1 MVVVING
8 TNGIV
13 APGLTSQDSTGTS
26 TLTTSGV
33 ATIGGPLTVNDSASI
48 TGTLTAASASITGA
62 LTAGSASITG
72 ALTADSASITGGISA
87 ASLALGGTTVTSSA
101 TELNKLDGVT
111 VGATEFNYLTGA
123 TGNIQPQIN
132 AITLTPQVI
141 TANTNAVAGNF
152 YYLDSAGITLTL
164 PSSPSVGALVGV
176 SEIAGD
182 TTSIVARNGSNIM
195 SDSANLTLDIA
206 YGNFVLTYTGATV
219 GWAFSG

>member
-1 MVVVING
+1 MVVVISG

-48 TGTLTAASASITGA
+48 TGTLTAAS
-62 LTAGSASITG
+62 
-72 ALTADSASITGGISA
+72 
-87 ASLALGGTTVTSSA
+87 LALGGTTITA
-101 TELNKLDGVT
+101 TAAELNKLDGVT

-123 TGNIQPQIN
+123 VENIQPQIN

-141 TANTNAVAGNF
+141 TTSTTASSGNF
-152 YYLDSAGITLTL
+152 YYLNGVGITLTL

-176 SEIAGD
+176 SEVAGD

-195 SDSANLTLDIA
+195 SLAEDLTLDIA
-206 YGNFVLTYTGATV
+206 YKNYVLTYTGATV

>member
-33 ATIGGPLTVNDSASI
+33 ATIGGALN
-48 TGTLTAASASITGA
+48 AASASITGA

-111 VGATEFNYLTGA
+111 VGSTELNYLTGV
-123 TGNIQPQIN
+123 TSSIQTQLSSKAPK
-132 AITLTPQVI
+132 LTPQVI

-164 PSSPSVGALVGV
+164 PSSPSTGDLIGV
-176 SEIAGD
+176 SEVVGD
-182 TTSIVARNGSNIM
+182 TTSVIAVNGNNLM
-195 SDSANLTLDIA
+195 GDSADFTIDQA
-206 YGNFVLTYTGATV
+206 YVNFTLTYTNATL
-219 GWAFSG
+219 GWAFSN